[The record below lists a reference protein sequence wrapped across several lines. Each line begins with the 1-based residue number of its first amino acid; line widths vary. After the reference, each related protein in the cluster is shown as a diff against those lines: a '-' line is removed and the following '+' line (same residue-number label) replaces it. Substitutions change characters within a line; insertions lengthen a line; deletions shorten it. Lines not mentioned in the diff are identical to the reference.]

1 MTESTSSADILWD
14 SGTAYELFISLHVLH
29 EPDSFG
35 IRPSYAAGVR
45 SRIPA
50 VERKL
55 LEDIYPFSGVPL
67 KWLHSLPA
75 PKAYFASAG
84 NLWYHDDHSWSA
96 LGQVAGHT
104 NSHLLNIFPDL
115 RFISSDAKSE
125 NLWIITGNN
134 ELTQRLCHQLS
145 DHP

>member
-1 MTESTSSADILWD
+1 MSDPTTSVEIQWD
-14 SGTAYELFISLHVLH
+14 FGTAYELFISLQVLH

-55 LEDIYPFSGVPL
+55 LEDVYPIIGVPL

-75 PKAYFASAG
+75 PK
-84 NLWYHDDHSWSA
+84 
-96 LGQVAGHT
+96 
-104 NSHLLNIFPDL
+104 
-115 RFISSDAKSE
+115 E
-125 NLWIITGNN
+125 
-134 ELTQRLCHQLS
+134 
-145 DHP
+145 